1 MKKLGIFLVFGVFY
15 SCGAFSATQC
25 GPFF

>member
-25 GPFF
+25 